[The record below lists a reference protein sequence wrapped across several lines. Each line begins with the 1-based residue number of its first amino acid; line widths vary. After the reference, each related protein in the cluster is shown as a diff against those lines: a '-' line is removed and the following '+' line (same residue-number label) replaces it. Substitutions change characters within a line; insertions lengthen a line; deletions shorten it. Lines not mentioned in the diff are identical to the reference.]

1 MLLKDKIALITG
13 ASRGIGAETAKL
25 FALEGAKVVVNY
37 NNNQEAAQKVVDEIK
52 SKNGQAIA
60 VQADV
65 TEVEQVEKMMQIIK
79 DHWGNVDILVINAGL
94 RFKVAPFMQ
103 LTWEDFSYKYY
114 GEMKSF
120 YNSSK
125 AVIPGMIARK
135 SGVIVAVSS
144 GLSRHPGFGFS
155 SHSASKSAVD
165 ALVKSLALELGSM
178 GIRVNTVAPGL
189 TITDATSWMPK
200 EQQEQAANRTALKRN
215 GMPEDIAGAI
225 LFMASDLSSH
235 ITGTYLSV
243 DGGVSMI

>member
-1 MLLKDKIALITG
+1 MLLKGKIALVTG
-13 ASRGIGAETAKL
+13 GSRGIGAETAKL
-25 FALEGAKVVVNY
+25 FAREGAKVVVNY
-37 NNNQEAAQKVVDEIK
+37 NNNAGAAQGVVASIK
-52 SKNGQAIA
+52 AQGGEAMSVK
-60 VQADV
+60 ADV
-65 TEVEQVEKMMQIIK
+65 TDVGQVENMMEVINSAYG
-79 DHWGNVDILVINAGL
+79 DVDILVINAGL
-94 RFKVAPFMQ
+94 QFKVAPFMQ
-103 LTWEDFSYKYY
+103 LTWDEFSNKYY

-120 YNSSK
+120 YNSAK
-125 AVIPGMIARK
+125 AVIPSMVAKK

-155 SHSASKSAVD
+155 SHSASKSAID
-165 ALVKSLALELGSM
+165 ALVKSLALELGTT

-215 GMPEDIAGAI
+215 GQPDDIARAI

-243 DGGVSMI
+243 DGGSAMI

>member
-79 DHWGNVDILVINAGL
+79 DHWGDVDILVINAGL

-144 GLSRHPGFGFS
+144 GLSRHPGYGFS

>member
-1 MLLKDKIALITG
+1 MLLKDKITLITG

-37 NNNQEAAQKVVDEIK
+37 CNNADAAQSVVDEIK
-52 SKNGQAIA
+52 SKNGEAIA

-65 TEVEQVEKMMQIIK
+65 TENDQVEKMMEVINSTYG
-79 DHWGNVDILVINAGL
+79 DVDILVINAGL
-94 RFKVAPFMQ
+94 HFKVAPFMQ
-103 LTWEDFSYKYY
+103 LTWEEFSYKYY

-125 AVIPGMIARK
+125 AVIPSMLAKK

-165 ALVKSLALELGSM
+165 ALV
-178 GIRVNTVAPGL
+178 
-189 TITDATSWMPK
+189 
-200 EQQEQAANRTALKRN
+200 
-215 GMPEDIAGAI
+215 
-225 LFMASDLSSH
+225 
-235 ITGTYLSV
+235 
-243 DGGVSMI
+243 